1 MTNITDNPPF
11 GAPRQ
16 RPRIV
21 EHADRLGVPIRHEP
35 MFEAHTAGLTDAM
48 RRAAAPQPA
57 QQDAYEPDPL
67 LAPLNRS
74 LELTYL
80 ESIAKRLLWLPYGD
94 MVEMCEAIMAGDKK
108 PATGDE
114 LARLIHEWA
123 KTIEAKAIG
132 KGETA

>member
-1 MTNITDNPPF
+1 MTDITDNPPF
-11 GAPRQ
+11 GARP

-21 EHADRLGVPIRHEP
+21 EQADRLGVPAHIEP
-35 MFEAHTAGLTDAM
+35 SFEDHADALTQAM
-48 RRAAAPQPA
+48 RYAARPNPTPPANHAPEPA
-57 QQDAYEPDPL
+57 
-67 LAPLNRS
+67 
-74 LELTYL
+74 ELTYL

-123 KTIEAKAIG
+123 KTIEAKALG